1 MTQGER
7 KTPYQRRTPVDEEEL
22 WREKLNLVPRVQVD
36 VELAIEELRL
46 ELPEDQLREVRGEV
60 DVVVLRFQA
69 ELREAVV
76 DGGGVVV
83 RDSDDHSGEVG
94 ARLGCEPTALAV
106 IDEPEASIRQQQD
119 VPRVRVAVEEL
130 AIENL
135 EAVHLE
141 QLP

>member
-1 MTQGER
+1 M
-7 KTPYQRRTPVDEEEL
+7 
-22 WREKLNLVPRVQVD
+22 
-36 VELAIEELRL
+36 ELAIEELRL

-94 ARLGCEPTALAV
+94 ARLGREPTAPLLRRILFV
-106 IDEPEASIRQQQD
+106 T
-119 VPRVRVAVEEL
+119 
-130 AIENL
+130 
-135 EAVHLE
+135 
-141 QLP
+141 